1 MTSIS
6 EQMAGGTANQAAA
19 IEQTLSSLEEMSAM
33 TRQNA
38 ENAAQADKLMHQV
51 EGITSSAEDSMNRLM
66 EFMQEI
72 SSASEKTQKI
82 IKTIDE
88 IAFQTNLLAL
98 NAAVEAARAGEAG
111 AGFAVVADEVRN
123 LAMRAAEAAKNTAAL
138 IEGNVKMIQ
147 TGADLAKSMGGE
159 FSEVASSVLKASSL
173 IKEISAASREQ
184 AQGVQQINQAV
195 GGVDKVVQ
203 ENAAN
208 AEEAAATSIGLTQQ
222 AERMLHFVTRL
233 VVLIEGRTSDAA
245 TRDGQGSNLL
255 QDPGVKNPQ
264 DRPDAGVQKQE
275 TAKTTSPGA
284 FYGIPGGSKS
294 CRKTCHPCQWQG
306 RLLNR
311 LKRSGEITN

>member
-1 MTSIS
+1 
-6 EQMAGGTANQAAA
+6 
-19 IEQTLSSLEEMSAM
+19 
-33 TRQNA
+33 
-38 ENAAQADKLMHQV
+38 
-51 EGITSSAEDSMNRLM
+51 
-66 EFMQEI
+66 
-72 SSASEKTQKI
+72 ASEKTQKI

-173 IKEISAASREQ
+173 IREISEASREQ

-195 GGVDKVVQ
+195 AGVDKVVQ

-208 AEEAAATSIGLTQQ
+208 AEEAAATSTQLKEQ
-222 AERMLHFVTRL
+222 AERMLHFVSRL
-233 VVLIEGRTSDAA
+233 MVLIEGRTGDAE
-245 TRDGQGSNLL
+245 TGGGPGVNLL
-255 QDPGVKNPQ
+255 QDWAVKDPQ
-264 DRPDAGVQKQE
+264 DRPGAGVQKQE
-275 TAKTTSPGA
+275 TAKTTSPGT
-284 FYGIPGGSKS
+284 FHGIPGGSKAAEKHVS
-294 CRKTCHPCQWQG
+294 PADG
-306 RLLNR
+306 R
-311 LKRSGEITN
+311 GDF